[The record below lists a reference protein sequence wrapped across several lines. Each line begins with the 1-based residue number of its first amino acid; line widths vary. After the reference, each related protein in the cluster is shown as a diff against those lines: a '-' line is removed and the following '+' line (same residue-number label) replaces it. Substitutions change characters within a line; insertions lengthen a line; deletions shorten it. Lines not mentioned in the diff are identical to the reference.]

1 MSLRCYRIASAKKL
15 VFWRPIQFNVEVI
28 EFNITVNHALLSQYY
43 LLKDELNISSDWI
56 IYSFAGLIIGVGGS
70 FVFILLTT
78 RVLGLIKSH
87 IYSFP
92 ISLFVLTSFQA
103 FLLKNTF
110 SNLLVWPLISIFGLA
125 IAAILLFAINSRWDL
140 AFDLLGDRRPEL
152 NKLPVW
158 GFTGAVIGLIYG
170 LITGYGLKT

>member
-1 MSLRCYRIASAKKL
+1 MHVMILGIGFAIGLLVGLKVPIFGDAIAML
-15 VFWRPIQFNVEVI
+15 VIGV
-28 EFNITVNHALLSQYY
+28 LLMVSQYY
-43 LLKDELNISSDWI
+43 LLKDQLNISSDWI

-78 RVLGLIKSH
+78 RFFGLTKSH

-92 ISLFVLTSFQA
+92 ISLFVLTTFQA

-110 SNLLVWPLISIFGLA
+110 SNLMIWPSISLFALFVASI
-125 IAAILLFAINSRWDL
+125 ILFAINSRWDL

-152 NKLPVW
+152 NKAPVW
-158 GFTGAVIGLIYG
+158 GFTGIVIGLIYG
-170 LITGYGLKT
+170 LITGYGLKA